1 MPQLKEVLLKIKRI
15 KKTKQITKAMNM
27 VATSRLRGAQSAM
40 ESFRPYAAKFA
51 EVLGSLAEKAG
62 EEASPLLV
70 PGKTLKKST
79 LYVTTS
85 DRGLCGGFNIN
96 LTDKAKALLQ
106 EKTDQG
112 MEVSFTCFGKK
123 GRDWVRKKGLPM
135 TAAHLGVVGA
145 TFGFNVAVNAGRDL
159 VNGYLGGDFDEV
171 LRGVFGVHWDGQTG
185 SREYSN
191 CCPFRPLKN
200 RKRRRKAEGPYLA
213 EHICEPSTDELLGV
227 LLPKSIDVKIYSAL
241 LETSTS
247 EHAARMMA
255 MDNATKAC
263 NDMFENLTAGVQQSP
278 AGSNYCRFDGYC
290 RRRRG
295 PQRISNTDWF
305 KIYRRSLDGR
315 EHW

>member
-1 MPQLKEVLLKIKRI
+1 MPQLKEVLLKIHGI

-27 VATSRLRGAQSAM
+27 VAASRLRGAQSAM

-51 EVLGSLAEKAG
+51 EVLGSLAENAG

-70 PGKTLKKST
+70 PRENPKKVNIV
-79 LYVTTS
+79 LTTS

-96 LTDKAKALLQ
+96 LTDKAKGLLK

-123 GRDWVRKKGLPM
+123 GRDWVRKKGASM

-159 VNGYLGGDFDEV
+159 VNGYLNGDYDEV
-171 LRGVFGVHWDGQTG
+171 FVV
-185 SREYSN
+185 YSEFIGMAKQV
-191 CCPFRPLKN
+191 PVIKQLLPIPPIEKPEEETET
-200 RKRRRKAEGPYLA
+200 EGPYLA

-241 LETSTS
+241 RETSTS

-263 NDMFENLTAGVQQSP
+263 NDMLENLQLVYNKARQAAITADLMDIVGG
-278 AGSNYCRFDGYC
+278 AEALKG
-290 RRRRG
+290 
-295 PQRISNTDWF
+295 
-305 KIYRRSLDGR
+305 
-315 EHW
+315 